1 MYKLQKYRNIS
12 YSLFALSLILL
23 CVSALRGG
31 IDGIIGIIEYY
42 NQETTNATFVAFDVL
57 SAIITLVFFSMS
69 LIWGFLSFFL
79 RQLLKEI
86 WKL

>member
-31 IDGIIGIIEYY
+31 IDGIIEYF
-42 NQETTNATFVAFDVL
+42 NQENTNTTFVAFDAL
-57 SAIITLVFFSMS
+57 SAIVTLVFFSMS

-79 RQLLKEI
+79 RQLLKEL